1 MEALRKAEQQKRQ
14 AAAQQNAAPA
24 ATDTLELA
32 PLPGQDTAAA
42 TTETAEE
49 QASLPELPAR
59 LEELDAQFFPQE
71 AAAAE
76 PSRPAPS
83 GTKSPPQADA
93 ASFRSQ
99 PAGGTAAREA
109 ARNLFTA
116 KQADTGGRF
125 GFAVTVGVLTL
136 VAVVAIGGYLY
147 WQLQPKGGLAAGPAL
162 VAAVPAVPAA
172 APAFSAPAPEAPPH
186 PATPPAQPASAQPS
200 RTAPPADALSAAP
213 AAAER
218 GPETA
223 ARPARPPTTAQPA
236 PAPDAPIR
244 LSATAE
250 KRAEPA
256 LERAHLAFVRGE
268 FDHARTLWQQVLQSD
283 RRNPDALRGLGTL
296 AQQEGRTELALDYY
310 LRTLEVDPKDALAIA
325 GVLSLK
331 GQANPQQTES
341 RLKTLLAEQPDSPY
355 LNFALGNLYAQ
366 GARWAEAQQAFFQAH
381 VADPANP
388 DILYNLAVSLD
399 HLHQTKLAA
408 RYYAQALDA
417 AGRQRA
423 GFDEAQAAARLGM
436 LGE

>member
-32 PLPGQDTAAA
+32 PLPGQDATAAA
-42 TTETAEE
+42 ATEAADA
-49 QASLPELPAR
+49 QGRLPELPTR
-59 LEELDAQFFPQE
+59 LEDLDAQFFTQD
-71 AAAAE
+71 AAAVKA
-76 PSRPAPS
+76 SRPTAGS
-83 GTKSPPQADA
+83 MKRPPQADTA
-93 ASFRSQ
+93 LFRSQ
-99 PAGGTAAREA
+99 PAGDAAAREA
-109 ARNLFTA
+109 AQNLFAA
-116 KQADTGGRF
+116 KRADSGGRF
-125 GFAVTVGVLTL
+125 GFAITVGGLTV

-172 APAFSAPAPEAPPH
+172 APAFSAPAPQAPQQ
-186 PATPPAQPASAQPS
+186 PAAPPAQPLPM
-200 RTAPPADALSAAP
+200 APPADALPAAP

-218 GPETA
+218 GPEA
-223 ARPARPPTTAQPA
+223 IARPARPPTAPPA

-250 KRAEPA
+250 KKAMPA
-256 LERAHLAFVRGE
+256 LERAHLAFDQGE
-268 FDHARTLWQQVLQSD
+268 TGLARAAWQQVLQSD
-283 RRNPDALRGLGTL
+283 RRNPDALRGLAIL
-296 AQQEGRTELALDYY
+296 AQQEGRPELALDYY
-310 LRTLEVDPKDALAIA
+310 LRVLEVDPKDAQAIA

-331 GQANPQQTES
+331 GQANPQLAES
-341 RLKTLLAEQPDSPY
+341 RLKTLLAEQPDSSY

-399 HLHQTKLAA
+399 HLHQARLAA
-408 RYYAQALDA
+408 QYYAQALEA
-417 AGRQRA
+417 ADRRRA
-423 GFDEAQAAARLGM
+423 GFDQAQAAARLKV
-436 LGE
+436 LRE

>member
-24 ATDTLELA
+24 GTDTLELA
-32 PLPGQDTAAA
+32 PLPGQDSAAA
-42 TTETAEE
+42 APSQPADE
-49 QASLPELPAR
+49 QASLPELPSR
-59 LEELDAQFFPQE
+59 LEELDAQFFAQD
-71 AAAAE
+71 AAE
-76 PSRPAPS
+76 KSSRAATGS
-83 GTKSPPQADA
+83 TKRPPQADF

-99 PAGGTAAREA
+99 PASDAAAREA
-109 ARNLFTA
+109 AQNLFAA
-116 KQADTGGRF
+116 KQADSGGRL
-125 GFAVTVGVLTL
+125 GFALAVGGLTL

-162 VAAVPAVPAA
+162 VAAVPAA
-172 APAFSAPAPEAPPH
+172 APAGPPPVPPQEQQPDPQPARPAPEQPLPAAPPVAIASAAPTAAAH
-186 PATPPAQPASAQPS
+186 PAPPPAQQ
-200 RTAPPADALSAAP
+200 AP
-213 AAAER
+213 A
-218 GPETA
+218 
-223 ARPARPPTTAQPA
+223 Q
-236 PAPDAPIR
+236 DAPIR

-250 KRAEPA
+250 KKAVPA

-268 FDHARTLWQQVLQSD
+268 SDHARTLWLQVLQSD
-283 RRNPDALRGLGTL
+283 RRNPDALRGLATL
-296 AQQEGRTELALDYY
+296 AQQEGQAELALDYY
-310 LRTLEVDPKDALAIA
+310 LRVLEVDPKDAQAVA
-325 GVLSLK
+325 GALSLK
-331 GQANPQQTES
+331 GQANPQQAES

-399 HLHQTKLAA
+399 HLHQARLAA
-408 RYYAQALDA
+408 QYYAQALDA

-423 GFDEAQAAARLGM
+423 SFDQVQAAARLRM